1 MGLPTTASGHEHTRS
16 KKEVR
21 SILVDGYPTSSFR
34 PHHETVKPDSRLLA
48 ERACDVVNI
57 TKDEGHVEIRR
68 QLGLGVEKS
77 LTDRPTQS

>member
-1 MGLPTTASGHEHTRS
+1 MNTRVP
-16 KKEVR
+16 KRKFERV
-21 SILVDGYPTSSFR
+21 LVDGDPTSSFR

-57 TKDEGHVEIRR
+57 TKDEGNVEIRR